1 MTEIERQT
9 KFEADAVQD
18 GFLRYC
24 RSREYC
30 EATDSRPVRDLVAD
44 SLTPLADAI
53 LQEQLALKSPGRRR
67 LPRYATPLL
76 SIGHEKLALI
86 TLGTLLNTITR
97 SEFDDGVAPAVTSS
111 GEEVATP
118 LYS

>member
-9 KFEADAVQD
+9 KLEVDAVQE
-18 GFLRYC
+18 GILRYC
-24 RSREYC
+24 RGREYSV
-30 EATDSRPVRDLVAD
+30 ATDSKPVRDLVAD
-44 SLTPLADAI
+44 ALTPLADAI
-53 LQEQLALKSPGRRR
+53 LEEQLALKSPGLRR

-97 SEFDDGVAPAVTSS
+97 SEFDDGVAPAVTAVSYEI
-111 GEEVATP
+111 GQ
-118 LYS
+118 